1 MISSKGGGKMKQIQ
15 NKILKIFNSCYK
27 AVEPNSSFSLHQ
39 YIVDETSNKLRNE
52 IKEFLHTRRKTTYE
66 KS

>member
-1 MISSKGGGKMKQIQ
+1 MKQIQ
-15 NKILKIFNSCYK
+15 NKILKIFNSK
-27 AVEPNSSFSLHQ
+27 AVEQNTSFSLHQ
-39 YIVDETSNKLRNE
+39 YTVDETSNKLRNE